1 MSWMLLLVTS
11 AVAGPADVI
20 ANEGVT
26 VVVRG
31 LGESWDD
38 TSISSVYRP
47 SAFFGGVGLVVPVHP
62 MLSLDL
68 EVASG
73 RYVGPCEGEDC
84 EGYKLSVRPVSLVV
98 EGRVPMDSG
107 VFFLGLGPSL
117 ATFSEVADF
126 TRTGSKGSLD
136 VRVGIRWD
144 MSLEFDD
151 VSTQFELYGGRRM
164 QRWDGTVEEPG
175 FDLAA
180 WRGSAGVGFVF

>member
-1 MSWMLLLVTS
+1 MSWMLLLATE
-11 AVAGPADVI
+11 ALAGPADVI

-38 TSISSVYRP
+38 ASLGGLYRP
-47 SAFFGGVGLVVPVHP
+47 SAFLGGVGLVVPVHP
-62 MLSLDL
+62 LLSVDI

-84 EGYKLSVRPVSLVV
+84 EGYKLSVRPVSVV
-98 EGRVPMDSG
+98 FEGNVPMDKG
-107 VFFLGLGPSL
+107 VFFAGVGPSL
-117 ATFSEVADF
+117 ATFSEVADV
-126 TRTGSKGSLD
+126 TTVGSKGSLD
-136 VRVGIRWD
+136 FRVGIRWD
-144 MSLEFDD
+144 MDLQLDN
-151 VSTQFELYGGRRM
+151 VSTQFELYGGRRV
-164 QRWDGTVEEPG
+164 QRWGPEVNPG